1 MANWDKLVILL
12 DEMVSLY
19 EAILELSRQKRDT
32 LIAVKPPDLEAITKK
47 EELLILQ
54 AGKLETARGKLVE
67 QLAAAGGFAAQDL
80 TLAKMK
86 ELAGPETAA
95 RLDKIAAEFE
105 RIMAELAPVN
115 KLNAEL
121 IQRALGFI
129 NYNIN
134 LLTPDAERD
143 RAHLC
148 PAGAKHPGN
157 PGQETGRS
165 ESLR

>member
-19 EAILELSRQKRDT
+19 EAILELSRQKRDI
-32 LIAVKPPDLEAITKK
+32 LIAVKPQDLEALTKQ

-54 AGKLETARGKLVE
+54 AGKLEAARGKLMQ
-67 QLAAAGGFAAQDL
+67 QLAAAGGVAAQDL

-86 ELAGPETAA
+86 ELAGPEASA

-134 LLTPDAERD
+134 LLTQSAAGPTYAPQGQNTRETQVRKLVD
-143 RAHLC
+143 R
-148 PAGAKHPGN
+148 KV
-157 PGQETGRS
+157 
-165 ESLR
+165 

>member
-1 MANWDKLVILL
+1 MANWDKLINLL
-12 DEMVSLY
+12 EEMVSLY
-19 EAILELSRQKRDT
+19 EAILELSRQKRDI
-32 LIAVKPPDLEAITKK
+32 LIAVKPQDLEAVTKQ

-54 AGKLETARGKLVE
+54 VGKLEAARGKLVQ
-67 QLAAAGGFAAQDL
+67 QLAAAGGVTAQDI

-86 ELAGPETAA
+86 ELAGPEAGV

-121 IQRALGFI
+121 IQQALGFI

-134 LLTPDAERD
+134 LLTQSSAGPTYAPQGKTPQDNQVRKLVD
-143 RAHLC
+143 R
-148 PAGAKHPGN
+148 KI
-157 PGQETGRS
+157 
-165 ESLR
+165 

>member
-1 MANWDKLVILL
+1 VANWDKLVILL

-19 EAILELSRQKRDT
+19 EAILELSRQKRDI
-32 LIAVKPPDLEAITKK
+32 LIAVKPQDLEAVTKQ

-54 AGKLETARGKLVE
+54 VGKLDAARGKLVQ
-67 QLAAAGGFAAQDL
+67 QLAAAGGVAAQDL
-80 TLAKMK
+80 TLAKIK
-86 ELAGPETAA
+86 ELAGPEAGA

-105 RIMAELAPVN
+105 RIMAELAPIN

-134 LLTPDAERD
+134 ILTQSA
-143 RAHLC
+143 
-148 PAGAKHPGN
+148 AGPTYAPQGKN
-157 PGQETGRS
+157 TQETQIRK
-165 ESLR
+165 LVDKKV